1 MTVNEAIARVG
12 SLRPG
17 SVCSHAELTKWLEE
31 LDTQI
36 WREIILTH
44 EGGEETAE
52 PHYDPASGGDE
63 TLLAASPHDRLY
75 LSFLFSEIDRMNG
88 EIARYNNSV
97 STFNAEY
104 AAFRN
109 AYNAEHAP
117 KTTRL
122 RFF

>member
-1 MTVNEAIARVG
+1 MTVNEAIARVD

-17 SVCSHAELTKWLEE
+17 NVYSHAELTRWLEE

-36 WREIILTH
+36 YREIILTH
-44 EGGEETAE
+44 EGGEEMTE
-52 PHYDPASGGDE
+52 PHYDPASGGGE
-63 TLLAASPHDRLY
+63 TLLAGSPHDRIY

-88 EIARYNNSV
+88 EIARYNNSI

-109 AYNAEHAP
+109 SYNAEHAP
-117 KTTRL
+117 KTARL